1 LHTHQKP
8 LGSAKRFFYVATLQH
23 SFLVHEFMTS
33 QIAACG
39 GAATEDI
46 YWMRRALVQAQNSL
60 YLSNPNP
67 RVGCVIVRDGE
78 LLAQGFTQAAGSR
91 HAEAQALFEA
101 AQQGVDVG
109 GATAYVSLEPCSH
122 TGRTPPCADALI
134 HAGLARLVC
143 TVQDPNPQVAGQGA
157 AKLQAAGLAVQTGVL
172 AQEAKHINIGFFSRM
187 QRARPWL
194 RLKIAASLDGF
205 TALPNGQ
212 SQWITGEQ
220 ARQDGHAWRA
230 RACAVL
236 TGVGTVLA
244 DDPLLN
250 VRGIAVQ
257 RQPHVLIVDSQLRTP
272 TTAKLLAAQAVFSR
286 KIVIFHL
293 KNADA
298 AKAAA
303 LQAAGAEAGLQLVAL
318 PADAAGR
325 VDLPALLAWLQANLP
340 VNELHIEAGATLNG
354 ALLQAG
360 LADEVLYYQ
369 APKLL
374 GAGRPAA
381 VLPAYQHVDEAP
393 ALLLLRSET
402 LGADTRMQFL
412 TASGQAFWSA

>member
-1 LHTHQKP
+1 
-8 LGSAKRFFYVATLQH
+8 
-23 SFLVHEFMTS
+23 MTS
-33 QIAACG
+33 KTAACG

-46 YWMRRALVQAQNSL
+46 YWMRRALALAQASV

-67 RVGCVIVRDGE
+67 RVGCVIVRAGKV
-78 LLAQGFTQAAGSR
+78 LAQGFTQAAGSR
-91 HAEAQALFEA
+91 HAEAQALHEA
-101 AQQGVDVG
+101 AQQGVDVR

-134 HAGLARLVC
+134 HAGLARVVC
-143 TVQDPNPQVAGQGA
+143 ALQDPNPQVAGQGA
-157 AKLQAAGLAVQTGVL
+157 AKLQAAGIAVETGVL
-172 AQEAKHINIGFFSRM
+172 AQEAKQINIGFFSRM
-187 QRARPWL
+187 QRGRPWL

-212 SQWITGEQ
+212 SQWITGEA
-220 ARQDGHAWRA
+220 ARADGHAWRA

-250 VRGIAVQ
+250 VRGIDMQ
-257 RQPHVLIVDSQLRTP
+257 RQPHLLLVDSQLRTP
-272 TTAKLLAAQAVFSR
+272 ATAKLLAAQAEFAR

-293 KNADA
+293 ENAPA
-298 AKAAA
+298 QNAAA
-303 LQAAGAEAGLQLVAL
+303 LQAAGAQLVAL
-318 PADAAGR
+318 PADAVGR
-325 VDLPALLAWLQANLP
+325 VDLAALLAWLQAHLP

-360 LADEVLYYQ
+360 LVDEVLYYQ

-374 GAGRPAA
+374 GAGRPVA
-381 VLPAYQHVDEAP
+381 VLPAYHHVDQAQP
-393 ALLLLRSET
+393 LYPLHSEI
-402 LGADTRMQFL
+402 LGADTCTRFL
-412 TASGQAFWSA
+412 TTSGQAFWRV

>member
-1 LHTHQKP
+1 MKT
-8 LGSAKRFFYVATLQH
+8 T
-23 SFLVHEFMTS
+23 T
-33 QIAACG
+33 AACG

-46 YWMRRALVQAQNSL
+46 YWMRRALALAQNSL

-67 RVGCVIVRDGE
+67 RVGCVIVRAGKV
-78 LLAQGFTQAAGSR
+78 LAEGYTQAAGSR
-91 HAEAQALFEA
+91 HAEAQALHEA
-101 AQQGVDVG
+101 AQQGVDVR
-109 GATAYVSLEPCSH
+109 GATAFVTLEPCSH
-122 TGRTPPCADALI
+122 TGRTPPCADALVQ
-134 HAGLARLVC
+134 AGLARVVYA
-143 TVQDPNPQVAGQGA
+143 VQDPNPQVAGQGA
-157 AKLQAAGLAVQTGVL
+157 ARLRAAGIAVDGGVL
-172 AQEAKHINIGFFSRM
+172 AAEAKQLNIGFFSRM
-187 QRARPWL
+187 QRGRPWL

-212 SQWITGEQ
+212 SQWITGEA
-220 ARQDGHAWRA
+220 ARADGHTWRA

-250 VRGIAVQ
+250 VRGMAVQ
-257 RQPHVLIVDSQLRTP
+257 RQPHLLIVDSQLRTP
-272 TTAKLLAAQAVFSR
+272 STAKLLAAQADFSR

-298 AKAAA
+298 AKALA
-303 LQAAGAEAGLQLVAL
+303 LQAAGAQTVAL

-325 VDLPALLAWLQANLP
+325 VDLAALLAWLQAHLP
-340 VNELHIEAGATLNG
+340 VNELHIEAGATVNG

-381 VLPAYQHVDEAP
+381 VLPAYAQVDEAP
-393 ALLLLRSET
+393 LLQPLHSEQ
-402 LGADTRMQFL
+402 LGADTRLQLL
-412 TASGQAFWSA
+412 TSAGQGFWAQAV

>member
-1 LHTHQKP
+1 M
-8 LGSAKRFFYVATLQH
+8 
-23 SFLVHEFMTS
+23 HEFMTS
-33 QIAACG
+33 QTAACG

-46 YWMRRALVQAQNSL
+46 YWMRRALALAQGSL

-67 RVGCVIVRDGE
+67 RVGCIMVRDGKV
-78 LLAQGFTQAAGSR
+78 LAQGFTQAAGSR

-101 AQQGVDVG
+101 AQQGVDVR
-109 GATAYVSLEPCSH
+109 GATAFVTLEPCSH

-134 HAGLARLVC
+134 AAGLARVVC
-143 TVQDPNPQVAGQGA
+143 AVQDPNPLVAGQGSA
-157 AKLQAAGLAVQTGVL
+157 RLQAAGVAVETGVL
-172 AQEAKHINIGFFSRM
+172 AQEAKQLNIGFFSRM
-187 QRARPWL
+187 QRGRPWL
-194 RLKIAASLDGF
+194 RMKIATSLDGF
-205 TALPNGQ
+205 SALPNGQ

-220 ARQDGHAWRA
+220 ARQDGRAWRA

-250 VRGIAVQ
+250 VRGIDML

-272 TTAKLLAAQAVFSR
+272 STAKLLAAQAVFTR

-293 KNADA
+293 ENAPA
-298 AKAAA
+298 EKVAA
-303 LQAAGAEAGLQLVAL
+303 LQAAGAQLVSL
-318 PADAAGR
+318 PADISADGVGR
-325 VDLPALLAWLQANLP
+325 VDLNALLAWLQANLP

-354 ALLQAG
+354 ALMQAG
-360 LADEVLYYQ
+360 FVDEVLYYQ

-381 VLPAYQHVDEAP
+381 ILPAYQHVDEAQTLH
-393 ALLLLRSET
+393 LLQSEI
-402 LGADTRMQFL
+402 LGADSRMRFL
-412 TASGQAFWSA
+412 TASGQAFWQA

>member
-1 LHTHQKP
+1 
-8 LGSAKRFFYVATLQH
+8 
-23 SFLVHEFMTS
+23 
-33 QIAACG
+33 
-39 GAATEDI
+39 
-46 YWMRRALVQAQNSL
+46 MRLALLQAQNSL

-67 RVGCVIVRDGE
+67 RVGCVIVRDGKV
-78 LLAQGFTQAAGSR
+78 LAQGYTQAAGSR
-91 HAEAQALFEA
+91 HAEAQALHEA
-101 AQQGVDVG
+101 AQQGVDVR

-134 HAGLARLVC
+134 QAGLARVVC
-143 TVQDPNPQVAGQGA
+143 ALQDPNPQVAGQGA
-157 AKLQAAGLAVQTGVL
+157 AKLQAAGIAVETGVL
-172 AQEAKHINIGFFSRM
+172 AQEAKQINIGFFSRM
-187 QRARPWL
+187 QRGRPWL

-212 SQWITGEQ
+212 SQWITGEA
-220 ARQDGHAWRA
+220 ARADGHAWRA
-230 RACAVL
+230 RACALL

-250 VRGIAVQ
+250 VRGLAVQ
-257 RQPHVLIVDSQLRTP
+257 RQPHLLILDSQLRTP
-272 TTAKLLAAQAVFSR
+272 VTAKLLASQAGLTR

-293 KNADA
+293 ENAA
-298 AKAAA
+298 AANAANAAA
-303 LQAAGAEAGLQLVAL
+303 LQAAGADLVAL

-325 VDLPALLAWLQANLP
+325 VDLAALLAWLQAHLP

-360 LADEVLYYQ
+360 LVDEVLYYQ

-381 VLPAYQHVDEAP
+381 VLPAYTQVDEAQ
-393 ALLLLRSET
+393 ALQPLHSEQ
-402 LGADTRMQFL
+402 LGADTRLQFL
-412 TASGQAFWSA
+412 TMNGQAFWRT

>member
-1 LHTHQKP
+1 
-8 LGSAKRFFYVATLQH
+8 
-23 SFLVHEFMTS
+23 
-33 QIAACG
+33 
-39 GAATEDI
+39 
-46 YWMRRALVQAQNSL
+46 MRLALLQAQNSL

-67 RVGCVIVRDGE
+67 RVGCVIVRDGKV
-78 LLAQGFTQAAGSR
+78 LAQGYTQAAGSR
-91 HAEAQALFEA
+91 HAEAQALHEA
-101 AQQGVDVG
+101 AQQGVDVR

-134 HAGLARLVC
+134 QAGLARVVC
-143 TVQDPNPQVAGQGA
+143 ALQDPNPQVAGQGV
-157 AKLQAAGLAVQTGVL
+157 AKLQAAGIAVDTGVL
-172 AQEAKHINIGFFSRM
+172 AQEAKQINIGFFSRM
-187 QRARPWL
+187 QRGRPWL

-212 SQWITGEQ
+212 SQWITGEA
-220 ARQDGHAWRA
+220 ARADGHAWRA
-230 RACAVL
+230 RACALL

-250 VRGIAVQ
+250 VRGLAVQ
-257 RQPHVLIVDSQLRTP
+257 RQPHLLILDSQLRTP
-272 TTAKLLAAQAVFSR
+272 VTAKLLAAQAGLKR

-293 KNADA
+293 ENAPAENVA
-298 AKAAA
+298 ANAAA
-303 LQAAGAEAGLQLVAL
+303 LQAAGADLVAL

-325 VDLPALLAWLQANLP
+325 VDLAALLAWLQAHLP

-360 LADEVLYYQ
+360 LVDEVLYYQ

-381 VLPAYQHVDEAP
+381 VLPAYTQVDEAQVLQP
-393 ALLLLRSET
+393 LHSEQ
-402 LGADTRMQFL
+402 LGADTRLQFL
-412 TASGQAFWSA
+412 TMNGQAFWRT

>member
-1 LHTHQKP
+1 
-8 LGSAKRFFYVATLQH
+8 
-23 SFLVHEFMTS
+23 
-33 QIAACG
+33 
-39 GAATEDI
+39 
-46 YWMRRALVQAQNSL
+46 MRLALLQAQNSL

-67 RVGCVIVRDGE
+67 RVGCVIVRDGKV
-78 LLAQGFTQAAGSR
+78 LAQGYTQAAGSR
-91 HAEAQALFEA
+91 HAEAQALHEA
-101 AQQGVDVG
+101 AQQGVDVR

-134 HAGLARLVC
+134 QAGLARVVC
-143 TVQDPNPQVAGQGA
+143 ALQDPNPQVAGQGV
-157 AKLQAAGLAVQTGVL
+157 AKLQAAGIAVDTGVL
-172 AQEAKHINIGFFSRM
+172 AQEAKQINIGFFSRM
-187 QRARPWL
+187 QRGRPWL

-212 SQWITGEQ
+212 SQWITGEA
-220 ARQDGHAWRA
+220 ARADGHAWRA
-230 RACAVL
+230 RACALL

-250 VRGIAVQ
+250 VRGLAVQ
-257 RQPHVLIVDSQLRTP
+257 RQPHLLLVDSQLRTP
-272 TTAKLLAAQAVFSR
+272 VTAKLLAAQAGLTR

-293 KNADA
+293 KNAAAENVA
-298 AKAAA
+298 AKAAV
-303 LQAAGAEAGLQLVAL
+303 LQAAGAELVAL

-325 VDLPALLAWLQANLP
+325 VDLTALLAWLQAHLP

-360 LADEVLYYQ
+360 LVDEVLYYQ

-381 VLPAYQHVDEAP
+381 VLPAYTQVDEAQ
-393 ALLLLRSET
+393 ALQPLHSEQ
-402 LGADTRMQFL
+402 LGADTRLQFL
-412 TASGQAFWSA
+412 TMNGQAFWRT

>member
-1 LHTHQKP
+1 
-8 LGSAKRFFYVATLQH
+8 
-23 SFLVHEFMTS
+23 
-33 QIAACG
+33 
-39 GAATEDI
+39 
-46 YWMRRALVQAQNSL
+46 
-60 YLSNPNP
+60 
-67 RVGCVIVRDGE
+67 
-78 LLAQGFTQAAGSR
+78 
-91 HAEAQALFEA
+91 
-101 AQQGVDVG
+101 
-109 GATAYVSLEPCSH
+109 
-122 TGRTPPCADALI
+122 
-134 HAGLARLVC
+134 
-143 TVQDPNPQVAGQGA
+143 VAGQGA

-172 AQEAKHINIGFFSRM
+172 AQEAKHIHIGFFSRM

>member
-1 LHTHQKP
+1 MKT
-8 LGSAKRFFYVATLQH
+8 T
-23 SFLVHEFMTS
+23 T
-33 QIAACG
+33 AACG

-46 YWMRRALVQAQNSL
+46 YWMRRALALAQNSL

-67 RVGCVIVRDGE
+67 RVGCFIVRAGKV
-78 LLAQGFTQAAGSR
+78 LAEGYTQAAGSR
-91 HAEAQALFEA
+91 HAEAQALHEA
-101 AQQGVDVG
+101 ALQGVDVR
-109 GATAYVSLEPCSH
+109 GATAFVTLEPCSH
-122 TGRTPPCADALI
+122 TGRTPPCADALVQ
-134 HAGLARLVC
+134 AGLARVVYA
-143 TVQDPNPQVAGQGA
+143 VQDPNPQVAGQGA
-157 AKLQAAGLAVQTGVL
+157 ARLRAAGIAVDGGVL
-172 AQEAKHINIGFFSRM
+172 AAEAKQLNIGFFSRM
-187 QRARPWL
+187 QRGRPWL

-212 SQWITGEQ
+212 SQWITGEA
-220 ARQDGHAWRA
+220 ARADGHTWRA

-250 VRGIAVQ
+250 VRGMSVQ
-257 RQPHVLIVDSQLRTP
+257 RQPHLLIVDSQLRTP
-272 TTAKLLAAQAVFSR
+272 ITAKLLAAQADFSR

-298 AKAAA
+298 AKALA
-303 LQAAGAEAGLQLVAL
+303 LQAAGAQTVAL

-325 VDLPALLAWLQANLP
+325 VDLAALLAWLQTHLP
-340 VNELHIEAGATLNG
+340 VNELHIEAGATVNG

-374 GAGRPAA
+374 GTGRPAA
-381 VLPAYQHVDEAP
+381 VLPAYAQVDEAP
-393 ALLLLRSET
+393 LLQPLHSEQ
-402 LGADTRMQFL
+402 LGVDTRLQLL
-412 TASGQAFWSA
+412 TSAGQGFWQST